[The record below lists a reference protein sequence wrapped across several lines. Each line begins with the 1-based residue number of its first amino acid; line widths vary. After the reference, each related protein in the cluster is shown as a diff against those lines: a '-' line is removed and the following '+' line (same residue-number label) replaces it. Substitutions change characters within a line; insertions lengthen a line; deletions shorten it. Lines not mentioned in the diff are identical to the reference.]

1 MSWESEEAKSVL
13 MRVSTVSEEK
23 WELEEDEVSNWYFN
37 FLAEKSEF
45 LGEK

>member
-1 MSWESEEAKSVL
+1 MSWESEKAKSVL
-13 MRVSTVSEEK
+13 MRVSTASEEK

-45 LGEK
+45 FS